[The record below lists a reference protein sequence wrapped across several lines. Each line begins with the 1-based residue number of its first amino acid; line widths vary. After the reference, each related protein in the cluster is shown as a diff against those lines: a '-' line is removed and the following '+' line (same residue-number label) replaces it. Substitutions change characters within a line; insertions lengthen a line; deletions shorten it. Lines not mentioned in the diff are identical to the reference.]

1 MGVLV
6 MVLRW
11 VCDGI
16 ALGVLV
22 MVLRRVCW

>member
-6 MVLRW
+6 MVLPW